1 MANADAIL
9 LAPQGRNQRKVL
21 VMTSDGNDTSSQ
33 RRANK
38 GRQPS
43 RNSQINDMIASQ
55 NTSIGGPSHFVNV
68 SSEKPEYDRQPERKR
83 LHFVAE

>member
-9 LAPQGRNQRKVL
+9 LAPQRRNQRKVL

-33 RRANK
+33 RRANE

-43 RNSQINDMIASQ
+43 RNSQINDMMRARTPASEGHHI
-55 NTSIGGPSHFVNV
+55 S
-68 SSEKPEYDRQPERKR
+68 
-83 LHFVAE
+83 